1 MQRFNYRAIKVTGTQ
16 IRPAIFRH
24 CHAGNFAEL
33 GVGGVSFL
41 HLFQYL
47 RVGEIEAVAEVNDRA
62 EHGGKFDLAAG
73 SRLSAS
79 AQRSARL

>member
-1 MQRFNYRAIKVTGTQ
+1 
-16 IRPAIFRH
+16 
-24 CHAGNFAEL
+24 
-33 GVGGVSFL
+33 VSFL
-41 HLFQYL
+41 HLFQCL